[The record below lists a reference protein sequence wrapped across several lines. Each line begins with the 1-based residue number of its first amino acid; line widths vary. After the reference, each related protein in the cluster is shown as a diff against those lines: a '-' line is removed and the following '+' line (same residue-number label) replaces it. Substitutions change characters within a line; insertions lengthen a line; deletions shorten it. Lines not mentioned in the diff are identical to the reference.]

1 MIKLVYKKSERE
13 NIFFKNTQYFNNNI
27 TKTASVV
34 CKLIFF
40 LHYLYAQIEYTN
52 NKKYQKKKSIIY
64 ICNFFFYFLIIYIIN
79 NSPFFI
85 TLCSRVTIK
94 KN

>member
-1 MIKLVYKKSERE
+1 MIKLVYKKRERE

-52 NKKYQKKKSIIY
+52 NKKYQKKNQLYTFAI
-64 ICNFFFYFLIIYIIN
+64 FFFI
-79 NSPFFI
+79 S
-85 TLCSRVTIK
+85 
-94 KN
+94 